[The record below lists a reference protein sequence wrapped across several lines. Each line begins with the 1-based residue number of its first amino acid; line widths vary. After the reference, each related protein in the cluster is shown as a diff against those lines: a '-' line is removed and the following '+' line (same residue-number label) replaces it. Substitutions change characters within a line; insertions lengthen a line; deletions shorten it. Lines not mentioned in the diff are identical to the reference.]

1 MQFFF
6 ALTLFVS
13 ATLLFLVQP
22 MFAKMVLPRLGGT
35 AAVWNTCMVF
45 YQAVL
50 LAGYLYAHFSTKWL
64 GSRRQALLHL
74 VILALP
80 LLVLP
85 IALGDAQIPIGGQNP
100 TAWLLAILAAS
111 VGLPFFAVSAS
122 APMLQKWFADTGH
135 PAGKDPYFLYAA
147 SNLGSMLAL
156 LGYPTIIEPMLP
168 LAGQSRVW
176 QFGYLLLGLLTVGCG
191 AVLWLSRRGAAVAIA
206 GVPGS
211 IGVEAAFLGGAPAR
225 ERTVPA
231 PAWGQRI
238 RWLALAFA
246 PSSLLLGLTS
256 FISVDLA
263 AVPLLWVIP
272 LALYLL
278 TFVIVFAQWPTWPY
292 RVMRRWLDDYCDRAR
307 KKWPLFLAPALAG
320 IQAKNRLKA
329 GLRTTPSPPIP
340 NPQSLIPKNGLKAA
354 LRTADF
360 QPRAGTAR
368 ARMGNRAEN
377 VHPPAPPPL
386 GRRVDPSDLGCRPGR
401 LFLRPQQ

>member
-35 AAVWNTCMVF
+35 PAVWNTCMVF

-74 VILALP
+74 AILALP

-191 AVLWLSRRGAAVAIA
+191 AVLWLSRRGVAVGIA
-206 GVPGS
+206 GVSGS
-211 IGVEAAFLGGAPAR
+211 VVVDTAFLGGRPFLR
-225 ERTVPA
+225 EPYPLRHGVSGSA
-231 PAWGQRI
+231 GWRS
-238 RWLALAFA
+238 AFA

-292 RVMRRWLDDYCDRAR
+292 RVARRWLDNYFDRTREEVADVCS
-307 KKWPLFLAPALAG
+307 AG
-320 IQAKNRLKA
+320 FSRNP
-329 GLRTTPSPPIP
+329 GEEPPEGE
-340 NPQSLIPKNGLKAA
+340 L
-354 LRTADF
+354 
-360 QPRAGTAR
+360 
-368 ARMGNRAEN
+368 
-377 VHPPAPPPL
+377 
-386 GRRVDPSDLGCRPGR
+386 
-401 LFLRPQQ
+401 